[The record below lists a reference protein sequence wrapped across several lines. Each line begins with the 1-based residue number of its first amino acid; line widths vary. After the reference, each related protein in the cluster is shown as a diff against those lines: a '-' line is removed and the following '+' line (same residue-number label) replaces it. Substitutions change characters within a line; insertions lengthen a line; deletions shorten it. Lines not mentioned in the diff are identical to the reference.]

1 MRKPLFTIVIPAY
14 NHENYVTE
22 AIQSVLK
29 QTYQNIELIVIDD
42 GSTDRT
48 PERIAKINRKKP
60 RLFTFIRQANKGI
73 GKTLNRGLRLSHGKY
88 FYYLASDDLLPPKTL
103 ELIVEQFEKLPPETG
118 FIHTQVWHQPQEI
131 KPIPKQLPEPI
142 SEGLL
147 WKKLLLNQA
156 ESVLGPACFFKT
168 AALKKVKG
176 FHEELPLE
184 DFFVLLKLSYN
195 YPSFYLKQ
203 KMVLHRHHQTNNAIN
218 YHKIGPAAIRSIE
231 LFFKTY
237 KIKDSKLK
245 REALAL
251 RYLWQFWV
259 GFDSHDRNWS
269 LKYIGKYMPSKPFS
283 IFTDLNLLKALV
295 RTILNV
301 YR

>member
-1 MRKPLFTIVIPAY
+1 MKKPLFTIIMPAY
-14 NHENYVTE
+14 NHEKFVAE

-29 QTYQNIELIVIDD
+29 QTYQNIEFIVIDD

-48 PERIAKINRKKP
+48 PEIISKIHKKNP
-60 RLFTFIRQANKGI
+60 RRFTFIRQDNQGL
-73 GKTLNRGLRLSHGKY
+73 GKTLNRSLSLTHGKY
-88 FYYLASDDLLPPKTL
+88 FYYLASDDLLPIWTV
-103 ELIVEQFEKLPPETG
+103 ELIVEKFEKLPAETG

-131 KPIPKQLPEPI
+131 KPIAKQLPAPI

-168 AALKKVKG
+168 TALKKVKG

-195 YPSFYLKQ
+195 YSSFYLKQ
-203 KMVLHRHHQTNNAIN
+203 KMVLHRHHQTNNARN
-218 YHKIGPAAIRSIE
+218 YRKIGPAAIRSIE

-259 GFDSHDRNWS
+259 GFDSHDRSWS
-269 LKYIGKYMPSKPFS
+269 LKYISKYMLLKPFS
-283 IFTDLNLLKALV
+283 IFTDLNLLKALA